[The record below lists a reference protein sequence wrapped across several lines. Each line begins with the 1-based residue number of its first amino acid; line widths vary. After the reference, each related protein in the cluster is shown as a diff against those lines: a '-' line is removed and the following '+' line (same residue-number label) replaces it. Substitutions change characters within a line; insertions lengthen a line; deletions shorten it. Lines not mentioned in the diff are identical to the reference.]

1 MRWQR
6 ATVQDYLERSTG
18 AEAGF
23 PGFKSTAWLG
33 MVAPAKT
40 PKRVI
45 DRISME
51 LVRIIRSDEIRNRMR
66 GIYFQ
71 AIGTTP
77 EGLANLM
84 REEVERWGKV
94 IRQTGAKAD

>member
-1 MRWQR
+1 
-6 ATVQDYLERSTG
+6 V

-23 PGFKSTAWLG
+23 PGFQSTAWLG

-40 PKRVI
+40 PGPIV
-45 DRISME
+45 DRISAE
-51 LVRIIRSDEIRNRMR
+51 LVRIIRSDEVRNRMR
-66 GIYFQ
+66 SIYFQ

-77 EGLANLM
+77 EGLATLM

-94 IRQTGAKAD
+94 IKQTGARAD